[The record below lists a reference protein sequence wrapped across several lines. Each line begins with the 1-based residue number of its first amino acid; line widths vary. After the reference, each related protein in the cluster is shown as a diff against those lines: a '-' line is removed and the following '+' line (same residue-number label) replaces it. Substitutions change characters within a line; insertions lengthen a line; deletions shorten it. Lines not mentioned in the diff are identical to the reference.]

1 MRRTKQ
7 ESEQTRRHI
16 IVAAR
21 RVFARRGV
29 AHTTLEH
36 IAAAAGVTRGAIYWH
51 FSNKTELFEAMREQV
66 ALPLIDRTDF
76 ELLAATDDPLL
87 GIERFL
93 HSLITTVVGD
103 AATRSTFQIMSL
115 KCEYVDQFE
124 GELRRQIEQCGKLAE
139 KLTAVY
145 ERARI
150 AGALRPELTPA
161 VAALGTCVFVTGLL
175 RLWLMDEDGAMIRS
189 RALELISA
197 HVASRRADPSRCT
210 C

>member
-115 KCEYVDQFE
+115 KC
-124 GELRRQIEQCGKLAE
+124 
-139 KLTAVY
+139 
-145 ERARI
+145 
-150 AGALRPELTPA
+150 
-161 VAALGTCVFVTGLL
+161 
-175 RLWLMDEDGAMIRS
+175 
-189 RALELISA
+189 
-197 HVASRRADPSRCT
+197 
-210 C
+210 